1 MRASPFSLC
10 CSHRCFVVLFRCAG
24 QISYAEFFQSFQL
37 SDPKFSQT
45 LERSKSFHAPPE
57 TIKEETDAEA
67 ETGAEGEEDA
77 EVAAAN
83 LAAEVA
89 AASVAAAASDHDLRS
104 LSPRHSHDG
113 SPPRAVRRHSLND
126 GTDHDAT
133 SSSHM
138 HRSTSKPQPEM
149 TDAEREAEEASTAS
163 EGEGDEPGSKKQR
176 T

>member
-1 MRASPFSLC
+1 MLRV
-10 CSHRCFVVLFRCAG
+10 FVVH

-45 LERSKSFHAPPE
+45 LERSKSFHAPE
-57 TIKEETDAEA
+57 TIKEEGEGEA
-67 ETGAEGEEDA
+67 AEGEEDA
-77 EVAAAN
+77 EVAAATSS
-83 LAAEVA
+83 
-89 AASVAAAASDHDLRS
+89 AASAAAAVRSVSSEASEHDLRS

-113 SPPRAVRRHSLND
+113 SPPRSARLHSLND
-126 GTDHDAT
+126 GADHDAT

-138 HRSTSKPQPEM
+138 HRSTSKPQPVL

-163 EGEGDEPGSKKQR
+163 EGEGDEPGAKKQR